1 MKKKKKFV
9 ELDEKYYKEKKPK
22 NPLEIT
28 KNIQKIEGD
37 INLITLPNISFFV
50 MQIKKN
56 IQTKYSIY
64 NKGNFELIQDFE
76 YNNNLFNVEIMN
88 ENAIIFNGFYI
99 EIWIKNKGNIFVK
112 NKTISIDITSNILI
126 NSKSSLLLYAETDSI
141 LVWYIKE
148 NIPQNIITKIKIRYY
163 KTNLF
168 FINNEQLLG
177 VHIYHDYSSNIYFL
191 QMKDFSIVKK
201 INITEKAGENFNLML
216 HEKTNISKIDENKI
230 ICVYPKFNK
239 NKTFFITIKIPEFI
253 IGHKNKENSIFD
265 FIIYKNYILF
275 YTWDKKI
282 KIYENSK
289 CKLVQEINVKG
300 FFSMIHLK
308 DNYLL
313 GSMTEYAVENDLKSL
328 VLFQLNL

>member
-1 MKKKKKFV
+1 MKKKNQFV
-9 ELDEKYYKEKKPK
+9 ELDIKYFTEKKP
-22 NPLEIT
+22 LVIT
-28 KNIQKIEGD
+28 KKIKKIEGD
-37 INLITLPNISFFV
+37 VNLMTLPNVSFFV
-50 MQIKKN
+50 MKITN
-56 IQTKYSIY
+56 NYQTKYSIY
-64 NKGNFELIQDFE
+64 SKENFELIQNFE
-76 YNNNLFNVEIMN
+76 YNDKLDKINIMN
-88 ENAIIFNGFYI
+88 ENAIILYGYYM
-99 EIWIKNKGNIFVK
+99 EIWVKNKSNIFIK

-126 NSKSSLLLYAETDSI
+126 NSKSSLLLYAEPDGI

-148 NIPQNIITKIKIRYY
+148 NIPHNIITKIKMGYY

-168 FINNEQLLG
+168 FVNNEDLLG
-177 VHIYHDYSSNIYFL
+177 VHLYHNHSSYIYFF
-191 QMKDFSIVKK
+191 QMKDFTIVKK
-201 INITEKAGENFNLML
+201 MNITEKTGKDFKFRF
-216 HEKTNISKIDENKI
+216 HETTYISKISENKI